1 VIPPMP
7 ASQNPGADWISR
19 LDLAPHPE
27 GGWFR
32 RIYTSAREINLD
44 ARARPLATSIY
55 YLLDAQQPRGCL
67 HRNRSDI
74 LHFLIDGG
82 PLEYCVL
89 DAAGELQRIRLGNDG
104 ERFLLVT
111 GGSWKASQLID
122 GATHGLVAEV
132 VTPGFDFA
140 DHEFADEAQIT
151 REYPQHCAALRAF
164 FRGRTG

>member
-1 VIPPMP
+1 MP
-7 ASQNPGADWISR
+7 AAQNPAADWISR

-32 RIYTSAREINLD
+32 RIYTSAQEINFD
-44 ARARPLATSIY
+44 GRARALATSIY
-55 YLLDAQQPRGCL
+55 YLLNSQQPRGCL

-89 DAAGELQRIRLGNDG
+89 DAAGELRRIRLGGDG
-104 ERFLLVT
+104 ERFLPVA
-111 GGSWKASQLID
+111 GGCWKASQLID
-122 GATHGLVAEV
+122 GARHGLIAEV

-140 DHEFADEAQIT
+140 DHEFADEAAIQ
-151 REYPQHCAALRAF
+151 REHPQQYNELREF
-164 FRGRTG
+164 FRSRTS